1 MRKITLL
8 FVCLFTIMG
17 STALADSNK
26 IIRFDQLPQAAQ
38 EFVEEHFADN
48 EIAITSLER
57 ELFERN
63 YELIFVDGKK
73 LEFDR
78 NGGWKDVD
86 CPYDQ
91 VPESIVPEFI
101 NNFVTEHFPSAKIIH
116 LGRDKASSY
125 EVDLSNNFELG
136 FDQNFKLISMRN

>member
-1 MRKITLL
+1 
-8 FVCLFTIMG
+8 MG
-17 STALADSNK
+17 SRAFADNNK

-38 EFVEEHFADN
+38 DFVEEHFADN

-57 ELFERN
+57 ELFDRS
-63 YELIFVDGKK
+63 YEVIFVDGKK
-73 LEFDR
+73 LEFDK

-101 NNFVTEHFPSAKIIH
+101 SNFVAEHFPSAKITH
-116 LGRDKASSY
+116 LERDKASSY
-125 EVDLSNNFELG
+125 EVDLSNNFELE
-136 FDQNFKLISMRN
+136 FDQNFKLTSMRH